1 MKVGPAATPPPRR
14 ESAAD
19 FLARVPLFAG
29 LDPSV
34 RESVAARARP
44 VRVASGEWLFREGD
58 PGDGMYV
65 VRAGRLEVIDE
76 SAGKV
81 IRELGRGDALGELAL
96 ITASPRS
103 ASVRAARAT
112 DLLAVDRDDFEELLT
127 TAPALPIALTRA
139 LGQQLRDT
147 RAPISTARP
156 RPTTAALVALD
167 DRVPVA
173 DLARQL
179 STAVGRHL
187 SCALLGGDQAGS
199 PAPSGE
205 PTTVYGALLDR
216 AEADHDLV
224 LLDAGVGTSGG
235 AWNQF
240 CLQQADRILA
250 ITSGGQ
256 PPETLPA
263 KPELRGCELV
273 AYNVPPGS
281 GALAGL
287 AALLDPVEAHVL
299 RDSALAADVERL
311 ARRLSGRSVGVVLS
325 GGGARAFSHIGV
337 LEELDAA
344 GVTIDRVMGVSMGAF
359 VGALYAM
366 GLDADEIDA
375 HCFEEWVQRR
385 PLADYTVPRHALIR
399 GERARAMF
407 QRTFGNLAVEEL
419 ARSFMAGSGELR
431 SGRLVITRSGPLWEA
446 VGYSMCIP
454 ILAPPQVRG
463 RELYIDG
470 SLVDNLPVQEMA
482 DLGEGPIIAVDVKTS
497 FERPAAESLPT
508 DRPASSGR
516 PPRLGETLMR
526 VLLLGSADTSE
537 AAHRHAE
544 LIIKPRAEGVGL
556 LEFHQLDA
564 AREAGRAAARAALEE
579 APASLFV

>member
-1 MKVGPAATPPPRR
+1 
-14 ESAAD
+14 
-19 FLARVPLFAG
+19 
-29 LDPSV
+29 
-34 RESVAARARP
+34 
-44 VRVASGEWLFREGD
+44 
-58 PGDGMYV
+58 
-65 VRAGRLEVIDE
+65 
-76 SAGKV
+76 
-81 IRELGRGDALGELAL
+81 
-96 ITASPRS
+96 
-103 ASVRAARAT
+103 
-112 DLLAVDRDDFEELLT
+112 
-127 TAPALPIALTRA
+127 

-344 GVTIDRVMGVSMGAF
+344 GVTVDRVMGVSMGAF

-399 GERARAMF
+399 GERARAML

-579 APASLFV
+579 APACLFV